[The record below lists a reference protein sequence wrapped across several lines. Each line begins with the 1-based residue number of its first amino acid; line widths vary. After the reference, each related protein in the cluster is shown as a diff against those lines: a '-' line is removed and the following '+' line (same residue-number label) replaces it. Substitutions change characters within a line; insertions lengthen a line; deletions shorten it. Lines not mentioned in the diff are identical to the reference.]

1 MPEDR
6 SPRLAVLIDADNAS
20 SQIADG
26 LFDEIAKL
34 GEASV
39 RRIYGDF
46 ASQRMKGWTS
56 VLSRHAIIPQQQF
69 AYTTGKNAS
78 DITLVI
84 DAMDLLHSG
93 RFDGFC
99 LVSSDSDFTR
109 LAARI
114 REQGVD
120 VYGFGEQKT
129 PESFRQAC
137 RRFIYTENLLP
148 GAQMPD
154 VNKAAAS
161 SLQPPTA
168 AVPNLRKVITQMD
181 GEEGWVSLS
190 EFGKRLNNLFSDFD
204 PRTYGQK
211 KLSDLVR
218 ATGAFDVE
226 KIEGGGLRSTSQDH
240 ATAEN
245 ALPLTRL
252 RLTPPAVPSGCA
264 CPARATCRESPT
276 ARRAPAGRS
285 GTSPPCA
292 RTAIAPWATRSA
304 PRRAQSSGR
313 PSRR

>member
-6 SPRLAVLIDADNAS
+6 SDRLAVLIDADNAS

-26 LFDEIAKL
+26 LFEEIAKI

-46 ASQRMKGWTS
+46 AAQRMKGWAS
-56 VLSRHAIIPQQQF
+56 VLSKHAIIPQQQF
-69 AYTTGKNAS
+69 AYVTGKNAS
-78 DITLVI
+78 DIALVI

-137 RRFIYTENLLP
+137 RRFIYTENLLA
-148 GAQMPD
+148 GAATADAGVAKP
-154 VNKAAAS
+154 
-161 SLQPPTA
+161 LHPPEA
-168 AVPNLRKVITQMD
+168 AVPILRKVISQMD
-181 GEEGWVSLS
+181 SEDGWVGLGG
-190 EFGKRLNNLFSDFD
+190 FGQQLANLAPDFD
-204 PRTYGQK
+204 ARTYGFR

-218 ATGAFDVE
+218 RSTAFDVDQAD
-226 KIEGGGLRSTSQDH
+226 GSGLRIRLKNTQRQKAQTS
-240 ATAEN
+240 
-245 ALPLTRL
+245 
-252 RLTPPAVPSGCA
+252 
-264 CPARATCRESPT
+264 
-276 ARRAPAGRS
+276 AGK
-285 GTSPPCA
+285 
-292 RTAIAPWATRSA
+292 
-304 PRRAQSSGR
+304 
-313 PSRR
+313 